1 MRRSVALAVA
11 AGMLLVSA
19 SQASSDT
26 IKSTTSMV
34 HGDYDH
40 WSVFATPGS
49 GFKTKP
55 LALQSKH
62 DPKRALKSH
71 SQLRTSRRNNWRRT
85 IGGAAL
91 SMRGI
96 NCWVSV
102 YPHPPVHPHA
112 PSTPHWEGT
121 STDLPKCPPVSP
133 VPLPAALPLFAGGLV
148 LMGWMA
154 RRRRG
159 QPLHV

>member
-1 MRRSVALAVA
+1 MRKSVALAVA

-40 WSVFATPGS
+40 WSVFAKPGS
-49 GFKTKP
+49 GSKTKP
-55 LALQSKH
+55 FALQSKFE
-62 DPKRALKSH
+62 PKRGLKSH
-71 SQLRTSRRNNWRRT
+71 SQLRTSRRNDWRRT

-102 YPHPPVHPHA
+102 YPHPPKTSWRPE
-112 PSTPHWEGT
+112 THWEGT
-121 STDLPKCPPVSP
+121 STHLPKCPPVSP

-159 QPLHV
+159 QSLDV